1 MLDSSLNS
9 TLKMRG
15 SIVVEEAR
23 RPKKKRDNKSG
34 DGAGAGM
41 LKKPKSARQWRYLH
55 PRSTSAQFEP
65 RLRRTRADAQ
75 ENLRSWSSWSSW
87 SDAHSSGVRL
97 TCRSSRGRNGGSWKR
112 RNEILKKFEIVQ
124 CSPNRGTDS
133 TSLIIL
139 NCAPGLPGKDREG

>member
-23 RPKKKRDNKSG
+23 RPKKKRNNKSV

-55 PRSTSAQFEP
+55 PPSTSAQFEP
-65 RLRRTRADAQ
+65 RLRRTSGRAEEIEELVKLIRCSQ
-75 ENLRSWSSWSSW
+75 LGCE
-87 SDAHSSGVRL
+87 AHLQV
-97 TCRSSRGRNGGSWKR
+97 K
-112 RNEILKKFEIVQ
+112 
-124 CSPNRGTDS
+124 
-133 TSLIIL
+133 
-139 NCAPGLPGKDREG
+139 